1 MSAASDR
8 LAAYVAAEDTILK
21 TGQEVRFGDR
31 WLRAADLAE
40 IREQITLLE
49 AQVAQETRTA
59 AGGLGGVR
67 YSTANFA
74 D

>member
-8 LAAYVAAEDTILK
+8 LAAYIAAENAILT

-31 WLRAADLAE
+31 WLRAADLVE
-40 IREQITLLE
+40 IREQITKLE
-49 AQVAQETRTA
+49 AQVAQESRTA
-59 AGGLGGVR
+59 AGGYGVR